1 MATIID
7 GKAVSAF
14 LKDGIKKECL
24 ELKEKGVS
32 VCLAVIIVGD
42 DPASRTYVNN
52 KKKACEA
59 VGIISR
65 EYALPADTSMA
76 ELLALIDELN
86 NDREVNGILCQLPL
100 PKGLSDELV
109 IKQSR
114 RKRTLTPLAQKTS
127 GIL

>member
-86 NDREVNGILCQLPL
+86 NDRGGKSAYFVQLPACR
-100 PKGLSDELV
+100 KGLSDELV
-109 IKQSR
+109 
-114 RKRTLTPLAQKTS
+114 
-127 GIL
+127 G

>member
-1 MATIID
+1 M
-7 GKAVSAF
+7 
-14 LKDGIKKECL
+14 
-24 ELKEKGVS
+24 
-32 VCLAVIIVGD
+32 GD

-109 IKQSR
+109 IKAISP
-114 RKRTLTPLAQKTS
+114 KRTLTPLTRKTS

>member
-52 KKKACEA
+52 K
-59 VGIISR
+59 I
-65 EYALPADTSMA
+65 
-76 ELLALIDELN
+76 
-86 NDREVNGILCQLPL
+86 
-100 PKGLSDELV
+100 
-109 IKQSR
+109 R
-114 RKRTLTPLAQKTS
+114 R
-127 GIL
+127 

>member
-32 VCLAVIIVGD
+32 VCLAVIIVGN

-76 ELLALIDELN
+76 VLALIDELN
-86 NDREVNGILCQLPL
+86 NDREVNGILCHCRC
-100 PKGLSDELV
+100 
-109 IKQSR
+109 R
-114 RKRTLTPLAQKTS
+114 RGFRTSL
-127 GIL
+127 

>member
-65 EYALPADTSMA
+65 EYALPADTAA
-76 ELLALIDELN
+76 EGAFGRACDKGNLAE
-86 NDREVNGILCQLPL
+86 
-100 PKGLSDELV
+100 KG
-109 IKQSR
+109 R
-114 RKRTLTPLAQKTS
+114 
-127 GIL
+127 

>member
-42 DPASRTYVNN
+42 DPASRTYVNEEKGVRGRRYN
-52 KKKACEA
+52 LTRICFAGRYVYGGA
-59 VGIISR
+59 VR
-65 EYALPADTSMA
+65 TY
-76 ELLALIDELN
+76 
-86 NDREVNGILCQLPL
+86 
-100 PKGLSDELV
+100 
-109 IKQSR
+109 R
-114 RKRTLTPLAQKTS
+114 RAS
-127 GIL
+127 

>member
-52 KKKACEA
+52 KKKG
-59 VGIISR
+59 VRG
-65 EYALPADTSMA
+65 
-76 ELLALIDELN
+76 
-86 NDREVNGILCQLPL
+86 
-100 PKGLSDELV
+100 
-109 IKQSR
+109 R
-114 RKRTLTPLAQKTS
+114 RYNLTRICFAGRYVYGGAARTYRRA
-127 GIL
+127 

>member
-65 EYALPADTSMA
+65 EYALPADTC
-76 ELLALIDELN
+76 LLYTSPSPR
-86 NDREVNGILCQLPL
+86 DRQ
-100 PKGLSDELV
+100 K
-109 IKQSR
+109 SR
-114 RKRTLTPLAQKTS
+114 MPSSA
-127 GIL
+127 